1 MEPRRYSLVTAP
13 PSLRPVAIGARRAP
27 RRAPR
32 ARARRANPNF
42 KQTWR
47 KFISAQSFRNKPRVL
62 RAQHTAS
69 AVRAAER
76 ESPHV
81 SFLVH
86 HVVSSSELL

>member
-1 MEPRRYSLVTAP
+1 
-13 PSLRPVAIGARRAP
+13 
-27 RRAPR
+27 
-32 ARARRANPNF
+32 
-42 KQTWR
+42 
-47 KFISAQSFRNKPRVL
+47 VL
-62 RAQHTAS
+62 RAQRTAS

>member
-1 MEPRRYSLVTAP
+1 MAKVYKCPKFS
-13 PSLRPVAIGARRAP
+13 
-27 RRAPR
+27 
-32 ARARRANPNF
+32 
-42 KQTWR
+42 KQT
-47 KFISAQSFRNKPRVL
+47 ACVL

>member
-27 RRAPR
+27 
-32 ARARRANPNF
+32 RRANPNF

>member
-1 MEPRRYSLVTAP
+1 VPKVFET
-13 PSLRPVAIGARRAP
+13 
-27 RRAPR
+27 
-32 ARARRANPNF
+32 N
-42 KQTWR
+42 
-47 KFISAQSFRNKPRVL
+47 PRVL

-76 ESPHV
+76 ESPHD